1 MTTFTRAAVA
11 IATSATLILA
21 PMSAAHASS
30 FGSSSN
36 GTAVAPVDPPKQPVE
51 ETPAPVDTDAQVAE
65 KFRAAFVEAFEN
77 SGGVENA
84 AATKVAQD
92 VAEEAA
98 AGELHFVQADADGL
112 YYTHEG
118 IRSVDGSLYGIAA
131 FRVAKNLGNLAV
143 DFLDTEGQ
151 DAGVAGPFGV
161 AVEYNEDYYFIT
173 ATIKAL

>member
-1 MTTFTRAAVA
+1 MTTLHSR
-11 IATSATLILA
+11 SSRDRHLRH
-21 PMSAAHASS
+21 PHPRSMSAAHASS

-98 AGELHFVQADADGL
+98 AGELLFVQADADGL
-112 YYTHEG
+112 YYTHEDPVPG
-118 IRSVDGSLYGIAA
+118 
-131 FRVAKNLGNLAV
+131 RVPVRDRRVPG
-143 DFLDTEGQ
+143 GQ
-151 DAGVAGPFGV
+151 EPREPRGGLP
-161 AVEYNEDYYFIT
+161 
-173 ATIKAL
+173 